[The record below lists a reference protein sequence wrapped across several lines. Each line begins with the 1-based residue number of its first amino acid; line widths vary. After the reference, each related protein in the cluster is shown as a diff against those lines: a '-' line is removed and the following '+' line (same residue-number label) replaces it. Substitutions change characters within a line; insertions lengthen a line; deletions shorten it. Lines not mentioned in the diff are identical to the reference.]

1 MEGKVERNK
10 KDGRGNEKKTKKT
23 KKNKVNRRADE
34 KKNRS
39 GKEREKLVNN
49 EM

>member
-23 KKNKVNRRADE
+23 KKNKVNQRADE
-34 KKNRS
+34 
-39 GKEREKLVNN
+39 EREKLVNN
-49 EM
+49 EI